1 MKRPTR
7 LLKTDGPARASVASG
22 MRRRTKS
29 ERGEKAQSTLVTPKD
44 RENLIIF
51 DWDDT
56 LCPTT
61 WIRQNL
67 KSAMEDTME
76 FIDIG
81 RGKEETA
88 QTEDAP
94 KFWDEIPSWFRH
106 PLPHE
111 PTYEEPIAELLK
123 VVEEVLRLACGLG
136 RVVVLTNAI
145 NGWVRSSAKQW
156 LSPLRQLFLDLEI
169 DVKYA
174 RHYPI
179 TTAEQPTFSQLYGK
193 DEQEKMQSFRE
204 WIFTERKAKGM
215 GDIINTAS
223 HTNYKNLVS
232 VGDSQFEIIAM
243 ESASR
248 RYHRT
253 ASRKRSFSAGDA
265 VSLRVAPV
273 GNDLQSAHRHG
284 YGCIQSKRCY
294 QKTIKMLDSPAI
306 NDMIAQL
313 RTIRDCLPRLVDAKA
328 DFTCS
333 TEKDPFDMGKLGSSL
348 TRNRRAKSCP
358 ADLRFVEYS
367 AAVSPS
373 RSSGPSRSAAV
384 SPSRSLSDASSA
396 RGSVLAPV
404 SSQRIECSLP
414 DKAISES
421 F

>member
-1 MKRPTR
+1 
-7 LLKTDGPARASVASG
+7 
-22 MRRRTKS
+22 
-29 ERGEKAQSTLVTPKD
+29 
-44 RENLIIF
+44 
-51 DWDDT
+51 
-56 LCPTT
+56 
-61 WIRQNL
+61 
-67 KSAMEDTME
+67 
-76 FIDIG
+76 
-81 RGKEETA
+81 
-88 QTEDAP
+88 
-94 KFWDEIPSWFRH
+94 
-106 PLPHE
+106 
-111 PTYEEPIAELLK
+111 
-123 VVEEVLRLACGLG
+123 
-136 RVVVLTNAI
+136 
-145 NGWVRSSAKQW
+145 
-156 LSPLRQLFLDLEI
+156 
-169 DVKYA
+169 
-174 RHYPI
+174 
-179 TTAEQPTFSQLYGK
+179 
-193 DEQEKMQSFRE
+193 
-204 WIFTERKAKGM
+204 
-215 GDIINTAS
+215 
-223 HTNYKNLVS
+223 
-232 VGDSQFEIIAM
+232 M

-253 ASRKRSFSAGDA
+253 TSKKRSFSAGDG
-265 VSLRVAPV
+265 VSLHVEPV
-273 GNDLQSAHRHG
+273 GNEAQSAHRHG

-358 ADLRFVEYS
+358 ADLRFVEFS

-373 RSSGPSRSAAV
+373 RTSPSRSTAV